1 MLESINLMTNV
12 YMQKVDKKVDKLP
25 KTLGQ
30 KVSKLEKFIHAKFA
44 QLELRMQKKQGGQDE
59 QGEELKQI

>member
-12 YMQKVDKKVDKLP
+12 YLQKVDKKVDKFP

-30 KVSKLEKFIHAKFA
+30 KVSKLENFIQAKFA
-44 QLELRMQKKQGGQDE
+44 QLELRMKKKQGGQDE